1 MSDQNHYELLGVD
14 RSADAATI
22 SKAWRRRTRRAGPG
36 SPEFARLNEAA
47 ETLLDPGRRAQY
59 DATLP
64 AHAVPTP
71 EPAVSADRPDED
83 ATGTAAPAV
92 APVVRAGLSRTWLA
106 AVAVLTVLTVVA
118 VVLAV
123 IYQGKRSDDD
133 ATATARTEASAAAR
147 TAIGVLL
154 SYSWNT
160 MPADRQRDQGY
171 LSARY
176 AKTFNEN
183 FDLLTK
189 SSGGSLSSV
198 AQTRTIV
205 TVAVRGSAVMDAG
218 PNRVNVL
225 VFADQT
231 VVHQAGPRKQVCP
244 CLLNDRIK
252 VSMLNSGGKWLVDD
266 MQTG

>member
-22 SKAWRRRTRRAGPG
+22 SRAWRRRTRKAGPG

-64 AHAVPTP
+64 APAAAAP
-71 EPAVSADRPDED
+71 ELAPSPGRPDEE
-83 ATGTAAPAV
+83 TAAPATP
-92 APVVRAGLSRTWLA
+92 ATASAARAGLSRAWLV
-106 AVAVLTVLTVVA
+106 AVAVLTVLAVVA

-123 IYQGKRSDDD
+123 IYHGKRSDDD

-171 LSARY
+171 LSPRY

-189 SSGGSLSSV
+189 SSAGSLSSV

-205 TVAVRGSAVMDAG
+205 TVAVRSSAVMDAG
-218 PNRVNVL
+218 PTRVNVL

-252 VSMLNSGGKWLVDD
+252 VSMLKSGGKWLVDD